1 MYNKLFR
8 RRLIPNECV
17 ELKDDIILY
26 SDDDILVTKWNTLK
40 PRSDFHHGYSC
51 YFWKDGIKVSQFLRE
66 DNSLFHWYCDIITCD
81 YNVSDNSLTIIDL
94 LADVTIDEKG
104 HMNVLDLD
112 ELCEAKEKDL
122 ISEEQ
127 FFLSVKQLGNL
138 ISVIQSGNFDK
149 YTEVLL
155 KYAK

>member
-17 ELKDDIILY
+17 ELKNDIILY

-40 PRSDFHHGYSC
+40 PRDDFHHGYSC
-51 YFWKDGIKVSQFLRE
+51 YFWREGLKVSQFLRE
-66 DNSLFHWYCDIITCD
+66 DDSLFYWYCDIITCD
-81 YNVSDNSLTIIDL
+81 YNATDNSLTVIDL
-94 LADVTIDEKG
+94 LADVTVDETG

-112 ELCEAKEKDL
+112 ELCEAKEKDM
-122 ISEEQ
+122 ISEAQ

-138 ISVIQSGNFDK
+138 ISVIQSGNFNK
-149 YTEVLL
+149 YTDILL
-155 KYAK
+155 KHTK